1 MNIIE
6 FCDKHNIKWFPINL
20 KIEEKHKQMIK
31 MNEEHYNY
39 YDKKMADV
47 NDYQILTLEELKNR
61 QSIIN
66 DYEYIAM
73 DTSDIFQIDVD
84 AEGYDDKLTDYDD
97 MPYYLSLTKGLKH
110 IFVKDNSGIEFIG
123 KRKPLIKN
131 NKKNDIELLCGQM
144 SWCKKDMTIN
154 NYNNNMLCNI
164 YKGFNMTFNKTEEI
178 KKQIKN
184 IPEELQQKIYNT
196 NNNEIIEL
204 MNIINPNRADDYDSW
219 YKIVS
224 ALKTENLKDVARDFS
239 KKSSKYN
246 ENEFE
251 EFYNKQKPM
260 SLGIIYNIS
269 KEDNLTL
276 YKSIIYK
283 YKYDG
288 LILSLNDFKTILQVA
303 EKMSKYLGCEM
314 VYCNKKWYVVKNNIW
329 CYDLDPTLTIYKCIE
344 AGFQSSLQE
353 LNDKINKC
361 EEQEERE
368 ELSRTRSNLCYART
382 NIDASSKIGQI
393 IKCLTNILLDN
404 NFENNLDKLSYRFAF
419 KNGIYDIRDN
429 TFREGLDRTDYIT
442 KYIEFDYNKELF
454 NTDDEKWILDNFYKI
469 CNCNINHREYYFK
482 TVARMLFGTPH
493 KQQKF
498 YFAVGQKAG
507 NGKSTSISALSKIMP
522 CYVKSG
528 CNSQVL
534 ESDSSKLHK
543 FLPEYG
549 KYRIIAMEEMKK
561 GKKIDSKSIK
571 LIADGDQ
578 IENEVMFGTCNTIKI
593 TASGIMNSNHS
604 IHFDDADEGVARRY
618 DNLQFNN
625 EFRPDYVDNEELG
638 QFKSDPNFQDNLLN
652 KKHTYLQMLFN
663 YGNDVYNNGM
673 PDTPAEFLEERKIT
687 MEDNFKFKTFIKDY
701 TEKCDNE
708 KISKL
713 ELLEQYN
720 YKTNEKIDER
730 SIIDDMKSMGYI
742 YDRNKTSNKN
752 RGVFIGLKFIQN
764 IDDDV
769 DVDDDNF

>member
-1 MNIIE
+1 
-6 FCDKHNIKWFPINL
+6 
-20 KIEEKHKQMIK
+20 
-31 MNEEHYNY
+31 MNEEHFIY

-47 NDYQILTLEELKNR
+47 NDYETLSLEQLKQR

-84 AEGYDDKLTDYDD
+84 AKGYDDKLKDYED

-110 IFVKDNSGIEFIG
+110 IFVKDNSGIDFVG

-131 NKKNDIELLCGQM
+131 NGKSDIELLCGQM
-144 SWCKKDMTIN
+144 SWCNKNIEIN
-154 NYNNNMLCNI
+154 NYDNNMLCNI
-164 YKGFNMTFNKTEEI
+164 YKGFNMTFNKQKEI
-178 KKQIKN
+178 NKKIDN

-196 NNNEIIEL
+196 NNKEIIEL

-219 YKIVS
+219 YKIVG
-224 ALKTENLKDVARDFS
+224 ALKTENLKDVAMNFS

-246 ENEFE
+246 DNDFE
-251 EFYNKQKPM
+251 DFYNKQSPM
-260 SLGIIYNIS
+260 SVGIIYNIA

-276 YKSIIYK
+276 YKSIINK

-288 LILSLNDFKTILQVA
+288 LILRLNDFKTILQLA
-303 EKMSKYLGCEM
+303 EKMNKYLGNEM

-329 CYDLDPTLTIYKCIE
+329 CYNLDPTLTIYKCIE
-344 AGFQSSLQE
+344 AGFQIALQE
-353 LNDKINKC
+353 LNNQINNC
-361 EEQEERE
+361 EDQEQRE
-368 ELSRTRSNLCYART
+368 QLSKNRAILCDQRTY
-382 NIDASSKIGQI
+382 IDAPSKIGQI
-393 IKCLTNILLDN
+393 IKCLTNMLLDN

-429 TFREGLDRTDYIT
+429 TFREGLDKSDYIT
-442 KYIEFDYNKELF
+442 KYIDFDYNKDLYNKE
-454 NTDDEKWILDNFYKI
+454 DEKWILDNFYKI
-469 CNCNINHREYYFK
+469 CNCNVNHREYYFK
-482 TVARMLFGTPH
+482 TISCMLFGTPH

-534 ESDSSKLHK
+534 ESDSNKLHK

-561 GKKIDSKSIK
+561 GKNIDSKSIK

-604 IHFDDADEGVARRY
+604 IHFDDADEGIARRY
-618 DNLQFNN
+618 ENLQFNN
-625 EFRPDYVDNEELG
+625 EFRPDYVDDFEKG
-638 QFKSDPNFQDNLLN
+638 QFKSDPNFQDELIN
-652 KKHTYLQMLFN
+652 KKQTYLKMLFD
-663 YGNDVYNNGM
+663 YGNDIYNNGM
-673 PDTPAEFLEERKIT
+673 PDTPSEFLEERKIT
-687 MEDNFKFKTFIKDY
+687 MEDNFKFKTFIQDY
-701 TEKCDNE
+701 TIKCENE
-708 KISKL
+708 NISKYDL
-713 ELLEQYN
+713 IEM
-720 YKTNEKIDER
+720 YKLKTENKIDNK
-730 SIIDDMKSMGYI
+730 SIVDDMKSMNYI
-742 YDRNKTSNKN
+742 YDRNKTCNKH
-752 RGVFIGLKFIQN
+752 RGVFIGLKFIDN
-764 IDDDV
+764 IEDIEDIEI
-769 DVDDDNF
+769 

>member
-1 MNIIE
+1 MNIIN

-20 KIEEKHKQMIK
+20 KIEDNKKHMIK
-31 MNEEHYNY
+31 MNEEHFIY

-47 NDYQILTLEELKNR
+47 NDYETLSSEQLKQR

-84 AEGYDDKLTDYDD
+84 AKGYDDKLKDYDD

-110 IFVKDNSGIEFIG
+110 IFVKDNSGIDFVG

-131 NKKNDIELLCGQM
+131 NGKSDIELLCGQM
-144 SWCKKDMTIN
+144 SWCSKNIEIN
-154 NYNNNMLCNI
+154 NYDNNMLCNI
-164 YKGFNMTFNKTEEI
+164 YKGFNMTFNKQKEI
-178 KKQIKN
+178 NKKIDN

-196 NNNEIIEL
+196 NNKEIIEL
-204 MNIINPNRADDYDSW
+204 MNIINPNRADDYNSW
-219 YKIVS
+219 YKIVG
-224 ALKTENLKDVARDFS
+224 ALKTENLKDVAMNFS

-246 ENEFE
+246 DNDFE
-251 EFYNKQKPM
+251 DFYNKQSPM
-260 SLGIIYNIS
+260 SVGIIYNIA

-276 YKSIIYK
+276 YKSIINK

-288 LILSLNDFKTILQVA
+288 LILRLNDFKTILQLA
-303 EKMSKYLGCEM
+303 EKMNKYLGNEM

-329 CYDLDPTLTIYKCIE
+329 CYNLDPTLTIYKCIE
-344 AGFQSSLQE
+344 AGFQIALQE
-353 LNDKINKC
+353 LNNQINNC
-361 EEQEERE
+361 EDQEQRE
-368 ELSRTRSNLCYART
+368 QLSRNRANLCDQRT
-382 NIDASSKIGQI
+382 HIDAPSKIGQI
-393 IKCLTNILLDN
+393 IKCLTNMLLDN

-429 TFREGLDRTDYIT
+429 TFREGLDKSDYIT
-442 KYIEFDYNKELF
+442 KHIDFDYNKDLYNKE
-454 NTDDEKWILDNFYKI
+454 DEKWILDNFYKI
-469 CNCNINHREYYFK
+469 CNCNVNHREYYFK
-482 TVARMLFGTPH
+482 TISCMLFGTPH

-534 ESDSSKLHK
+534 ESDSNKLHK

-561 GKKIDSKSIK
+561 GKNIDSKSIK

-604 IHFDDADEGVARRY
+604 IHFDDADEGIARRY
-618 DNLQFNN
+618 ENLQFNN
-625 EFRPDYVDNEELG
+625 EFRPDYVDDVEKG
-638 QFKSDPNFQDNLLN
+638 QFKSDPNFQDDLIK
-652 KKHTYLQMLFN
+652 KKHTYLKMLFD
-663 YGNDVYNNGM
+663 YGNDIYNNGM
-673 PDTPAEFLEERKIT
+673 PETPSEFLEERKIT
-687 MEDNFKFKTFIKDY
+687 MEDNFKFKTFIQDY
-701 TEKCDNE
+701 TIKCENE
-708 KISKL
+708 NISKYDL
-713 ELLEQYN
+713 IEM
-720 YKTNEKIDER
+720 YKLKTENKIDNK
-730 SIIDDMKSMGYI
+730 SIVDDMKSMNYI
-742 YDRNKTSNKN
+742 YDRNKTCNKH
-752 RGVFIGLKFIQN
+752 RGVFIGLKFIDN
-764 IDDDV
+764 IEDIEDIE
-769 DVDDDNF
+769 N